1 MKSRFVVQ
9 DRQQS
14 NTLPASA
21 LSQHAAVQTAANHT
35 ARSEPAS
42 ALTESRFGQD
52 FSQLAVHSV
61 GRPENAQPPCYFSP
75 RTCPF
80 GGACHLC
87 PASVRLN
94 Q

>member
-1 MKSRFVVQ
+1 MRSQLITNDKK
-9 DRQQS
+9 
-14 NTLPASA
+14 TGALPANA
-21 LSQHAAVQTAANHT
+21 VSQHAAVQTVANHAT
-35 ARSEPAS
+35 QSEPAS